1 MLSCTQPISLIPTTP
16 DAITPSWL
24 TSALADLLDG
34 ATIEAIDITTV
45 GTGQMGDSVRLG
57 LTYDRETTAPPTL
70 VAKLPAADPTSR
82 ATAAALHNYE
92 IEVSFYRELAPE
104 LPVRNPHAY
113 VALHDPRTDD
123 FILVMEDLAP
133 ARQGDQ
139 LAGCTP
145 DEAAIAVEEL
155 PKLHAPRW
163 GDPKLADY
171 AWLSR
176 STSESQAMFVAL
188 INNLYLG
195 FRDRYQERLDPDIAE
210 LCERFMP
217 RLGSYSAERGAP
229 LTVQHGD
236 YRLDNLLFGT
246 AEGGPPIAVVDWQ
259 TVTHGPG
266 IADLSYFIGAGLL
279 PDDRRTHEDALVHA
293 YHESVNAAGVD
304 LSWDDCWT
312 QYRLYT
318 FAGLI
323 MAIAASMLVE
333 QTPRGDDMF
342 MAMANRHGRHAL
354 DLDAEALIAD

>member
-1 MLSCTQPISLIPTTP
+1 MTSERIPTT
-16 DAITPSWL
+16 AEMITPEWL
-24 TSALADLLDG
+24 TSALGDQFAG
-34 ATIEAIDITTV
+34 ATVTAIDTQMV
-45 GTGQMGDSVRLG
+45 GTGQMGDSVRLR
-57 LTYDRETTAPPTL
+57 LTYDRDTSAPPTL

-82 ATAAALHNYE
+82 ATAAALRNYE

-113 VALHDPRTDD
+113 VALHDPASDD

-133 ARQGDQ
+133 AQQGDQ
-139 LAGCTP
+139 LEGCTP

-171 AWLSR
+171 AWLNRGSP
-176 STSESQAMFVAL
+176 ESAMMMVAL
-188 INNLYLG
+188 INNLYTG
-195 FRDRYQERLDPDIAE
+195 FRDRYRERLDPGIFE
-210 LCERFMP
+210 LCERFVP
-217 RLGSYSAERGAP
+217 RLGEYLSDRSIP

-246 AEGGPPIAVVDWQ
+246 GEGGPPVAVVDWQ
-259 TVTHGPG
+259 TVTRGAG
-266 IADLSYFIGAGLL
+266 LSDLSYFVGAGLL
-279 PDDRRTHEDALVHA
+279 PDERRAHEDALVHQ
-293 YHESVNAAGVD
+293 YHAGMRALGVD
-304 LSWDDCWT
+304 LDWDDCWE
-312 QYRLYT
+312 QYRRFT

-333 QTPRGDDMF
+333 QTARGDDMF

-354 DLDAEALIAD
+354 DLEAESLIAPES